1 MTEADPAVTR
11 TTAQSTAQSELPVY
25 DLVGVGFGPSNLA
38 LAIAATEHNAEH
50 RADGEQLSVRFLEQ
64 QPAFGWHR
72 GMLLDDATMQVSFL
86 KDLVTLRNPASRFS
100 FLSFLH
106 DRGRLIDFINH
117 KSLFPLRLE
126 FHDYLEWAAAKVDD
140 LVSWSSEVIE
150 IAPVLEDGVVTCLD
164 VTARHGAEVTTY
176 RTRNVVLG
184 TGLVPRLP
192 DGVSLSDRVWHSEQ
206 LLVRVKDFEDS
217 GSVSPSRFVVVGAG
231 QSAAEVTSFLHQRYP
246 TAEIC
251 SVFSRYGYSPADDS
265 PFANRIFDPT
275 AVDDFYDASPEVKA
289 MLVGYHGNT
298 NYSVVDGDL
307 IEDLYR
313 RSYQEK
319 VTGTERLKML
329 NVSRVAELIDDGESI
344 RVTIEALST
353 GKTYD
358 LDADVIVYS
367 TGYRHADPYRLL
379 GEVGVHCP
387 PDATGRPQVQ
397 RDYRVVTTPELA
409 CGIYLQG
416 GTEHTHGLSSS
427 LLSNVAVRAG
437 EILDSIVRG
446 GATDLEL
453 SLVAEPDYAQT
464 Y

>member
-1 MTEADPAVTR
+1 MTEAGPG
-11 TTAQSTAQSELPVY
+11 Y
-25 DLVGVGFGPSNLA
+25 DLIGVGFGPSNLA
-38 LAIAATEHNAEH
+38 LAIAATERNAEVPEPM
-50 RADGEQLSVRFLEQ
+50 AVRFLEQ

-106 DRGRLIDFINH
+106 DRGRLIDFVNH

-126 FHDYLEWAAAKVDD
+126 FHEYLEWASGRVDD
-140 LVSWSSEVIE
+140 LVRWNSEVIE
-150 IAPVLEDGVVTCLD
+150 IAPVVEAGVVGHLD
-164 VTARHGAEVTTY
+164 VTARSGDAVHTY

-192 DGVSLSDRVWHSEQ
+192 DGVTTSGRVWHSEQ
-206 LLVRVKDFEDS
+206 LLHQVRDFEQ
-217 GSVSPSRFVVVGAG
+217 SRQVPPTRFIVVGAG
-231 QSAAEVTSFLHQRYP
+231 QSAAEVTSFLHQRFP

-265 PFANRIFDPT
+265 PFANRIFDPS

-289 MLVGYHGNT
+289 MLIGYHGNT
-298 NYSVVDGDL
+298 NYSVVDGEL

-319 VTGTERLKML
+319 VAGVERLRML
-329 NVSRVAELIDDGESI
+329 NTSRVRELSDDGGSVRAVIES
-344 RVTIEALST
+344 LGT

-358 LDADVIVYS
+358 LEADAIVYS

-379 GEVGVHCP
+379 GAVGAYCP
-387 PDATGRPQVQ
+387 PDEAGRPQVQ
-397 RDYRVVTTPELA
+397 RDYRVVTAPELE

-437 EILDSIVRG
+437 EILDSI
-446 GATDLEL
+446 AHTE
-453 SLVAEPDYAQT
+453 AFAPT